1 MFHVEEYKRDITMDK
16 RVAGTCAL
24 ACALASVYDNVHEL
38 DYGKKIMLYCI
49 ALGVSYYEML
59 RVK

>member
-1 MFHVEEYKRDITMDK
+1 MDK